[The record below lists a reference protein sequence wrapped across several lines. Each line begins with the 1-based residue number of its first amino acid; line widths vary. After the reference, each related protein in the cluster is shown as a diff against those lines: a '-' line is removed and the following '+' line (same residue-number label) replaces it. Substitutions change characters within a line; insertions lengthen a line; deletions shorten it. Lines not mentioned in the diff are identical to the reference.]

1 VNDSTTSWSLSGL
14 AVRFLEPDALPKGL
28 MSGDLQP
35 GRAFLRHFDADQ
47 FEGAI
52 EKTVHTGA
60 LDEVS
65 ACALGDA
72 VMQLGTPG
80 GFLDAGGMPLSAVRG
95 SFTRVATDAL
105 RDGALATA
113 LFDGGLLDRRG
124 SARHF
129 LGALPARVIA
139 RQVTRE
145 SISLA
150 RGRLTGGW
158 DEDLLNVLESA
169 ALRATSHPEDLLVL
183 VPLWERVVES
193 SGSGIRAA
201 SPSAPRPAPRQKSEL
216 HLRLR
221 EALAQGASDIVIS
234 DEAEQL
240 AEQWLTPVQRDQL
253 NAERLVVTSFTLGDL
268 GRFRMTATIE
278 RARLRLTLRSGG
290 AINPSLER
298 LGLTAEAQQALTSA
312 RQGLVVLAGGPAS
325 GRSTTFAALMQHFTD
340 LGLSCTTLE
349 HPVFFSLLGVRQVE
363 LTADQSLS
371 VFRQSARLLPVD
383 VVGFDLVDDEAG
395 VDAGLEAAA
404 DGRLAVVVMRS
415 LTVTAAVHRLTE
427 LDARW
432 SRRRLSEHLALVHCQ
447 QRSSSQLLVPS
458 EALRRHLRGNATP
471 APPVLLEPPSNSS
484 NSNA

>member
-1 VNDSTTSWSLSGL
+1 MNDSTPNWSLSGL

-28 MSGDLQP
+28 VSGTLRP
-35 GRAFLRHFDADQ
+35 GRAFLRHFDAEQ
-47 FEGAI
+47 FEAALQ
-52 EKTVHTGA
+52 KTAHTGP
-60 LDEVS
+60 LDEVA

-72 VMQLGTPG
+72 VMQLGAPG
-80 GFLDAGGMPLSAVRG
+80 GFLDASGMPLAAVRG

-129 LGALPARVIA
+129 LGALPARVVKI
-139 RQVTRE
+139 QLTRE
-145 SISLA
+145 SVSLA
-150 RGRLTGGW
+150 RGKLTGGW

-201 SPSAPRPAPRQKSEL
+201 SPSAPRPAPRKKSEL

-221 EALAQGASDIVIS
+221 DAIAQGATDIVIT

-240 AEQWLTPVQRDQL
+240 AEQWLTPLQRDEL
-253 NAERLVVTSFTLGDL
+253 NATRMVVTSFTLGDL
-268 GRFRMTATIE
+268 GRFRMTATLE
-278 RARLRLTLRSGG
+278 RGRLRLTLRTCGF
-290 AINPSLER
+290 INPSLGQ
-298 LGLTAEAQQALTSA
+298 LGLSAEAQQALSTVKA
-312 RQGLVVLAGGPAS
+312 GLVVLTGGPAS
-325 GRSTTFAALMQHFTD
+325 GRSTTFAGVMQHFND
-340 LGLSCTTLE
+340 RGLSCTTLE

-363 LTADQSLS
+363 LNIDQTLP
-371 VFRQSARLLPVD
+371 VFRQSSRLLPVD

-395 VDAGLEAAA
+395 VDAALEAAA

-415 LTVTAAVHRLTE
+415 LTVAAAVNRLTE

-432 SRRRLSEHLALVHCQ
+432 SRRRLSEHLTLVHCQ
-447 QRSSSQLLVPS
+447 QRSSSQLLEPS
-458 EALRRHLRGNATP
+458 EALRRHFRANATP
-471 APPVLLEPPSNSS
+471 APPVLLEPASP
-484 NSNA
+484 